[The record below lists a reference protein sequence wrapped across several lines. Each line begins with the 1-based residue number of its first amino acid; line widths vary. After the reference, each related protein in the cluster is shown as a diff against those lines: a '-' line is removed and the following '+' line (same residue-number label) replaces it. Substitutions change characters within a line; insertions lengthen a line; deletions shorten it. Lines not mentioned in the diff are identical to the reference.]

1 VSGRGEGKVD
11 VFLKSIISDSRG
23 RSIFATT
30 LALAT
35 LCIALTGTGGA
46 QASGTARAARD
57 GVPAFHHVFVVVMEN
72 LDYATALETPGL
84 DHLANSWALATSY
97 YGASHPSL
105 PNYLALTGGS
115 TFGVTSDCV
124 TCYVDA
130 ANLFSQL
137 SSAHLSFDAYLE
149 GVPGACYLAPWG
161 GNDYASK
168 HNPFR
173 YYDDV
178 RASPRLCS
186 HLRPYGE
193 LAPLLRGSSA
203 SVPDY
208 VWVTPNLCDDGHD
221 CPPSTAAAWLSKFVS
236 EVTASA
242 AWKDHGVLFV
252 TWDESDGDDSAV
264 VAPGRIAAS
273 GGGGHVM
280 TLVIAPGLRRGL
292 RVGVAYNHYSLLAT
306 VEDAFG
312 LTLLQKAQDTT
323 AMSAFFKTGPSS

>member
-1 VSGRGEGKVD
+1 MAALVV
-11 VFLKSIISDSRG
+11 LC
-23 RSIFATT
+23 
-30 LALAT
+30 LALA
-35 LCIALTGTGGA
+35 CAPGTR
-46 QASGTARAARD
+46 ASGSTPGGRD

-72 LDYATALETPGL
+72 LDYASALATPGL
-84 DHLANSWALATSY
+84 DRLAHSWALATSY

-130 ANLFSQL
+130 PNLFSQL

-149 GVPGACYLAPWG
+149 GVPGPCYPAPWG

-178 RASPRLCS
+178 RNSAKLCS
-186 HLRPYGE
+186 HLRPYSE

-221 CPPSTAAAWLSKFVS
+221 CLPSTAAAWLSKFVN

-252 TWDESDGDDSAV
+252 TWDESEGDDSAV
-264 VAPGRIAAS
+264 VAPGRIVPS
-273 GGGGHVM
+273 GGGGHIM
-280 TLVIAPGLRRGL
+280 TLVIAPGLHRGL
-292 RVGVAYNHYSLLAT
+292 RVGVPYNHYSLLAT
-306 VEDAFG
+306 IEDAFG
-312 LTLLQKAQDTT
+312 LTLLQKAQDAT
-323 AMSAFFKTGPSS
+323 AMSAFFKTSPSS

>member
-1 VSGRGEGKVD
+1 VSV
-11 VFLKSIISDSRG
+11 SRAWHLL
-23 RSIFATT
+23 ATT
-30 LALAT
+30 VALGS
-35 LCIALTGTGGA
+35 LCCALLCAPAA
-46 QASGTARAARD
+46 QASGPAASGRN

-72 LDYATALETPGL
+72 LDYSSALQIPALER
-84 DHLANSWALATSY
+84 LANTWALASNY

-130 ANLFSQL
+130 PNLFSQL
-137 SSAHLSFDAYLE
+137 SSAHLSFAAYLE
-149 GVPGACYLAPWG
+149 GVPGPCYLAPWG
-161 GNDYASK
+161 GNGYASK

-178 RASPRLCS
+178 RSSAKLCS
-186 HLRPYGE
+186 HLRRYSE
-193 LAPLLRGSSA
+193 LSPLLRGSSA

-221 CPPSTAAAWLSKFVS
+221 CPPSTAAAWLGKFVG

-264 VAPGRIAAS
+264 VAPGRIVPS
-273 GGGGHVM
+273 GGGGHIM
-280 TLVIAPGLRRGL
+280 TLVITPGLRHGI
-292 RVGVAYNHYSLLAT
+292 RVAVAYNHYSLLAT
-306 VEDAFG
+306 IEDAFG
-312 LTLLQKAQDTT
+312 LTLLQKARDAT